1 MKKSKKKRWLLAL
14 IPLLLIP
21 IGLLVIQQ
29 VTAGEESKVILQGQQ
44 FDQLNLADGQLE
56 GAFKQSAV
64 SAKVKLTI
72 ENNHVKGIDLLE
84 HTNGLGSK
92 AETII
97 KAVIEQQ
104 GTDVDSVSGAT
115 LSSKVILKA
124 IENAI
129 KQ

>member
-97 KAVIEQQ
+97 KTVIEQQ
-104 GTDVDSVSGAT
+104 GTDVDSISGAT

>member
-21 IGLLVIQQ
+21 IGLLVIQH

-92 AETII
+92 SETII
-97 KAVIEQQ
+97 KTVIEQQ